1 MRSQPPWAVFPAVKH
16 VIGVKE
22 NPFGGRCP
30 TENTT
35 GSSKSPLCPTD
46 PADCLLFYT
55 KTGEKRNEICTF
67 TQCPWHRAGTELSEP
82 DACLIAV
89 IFFLLPNLMLVPF

>member
-1 MRSQPPWAVFPAVKH
+1 MCGVGGEGEERDVGHYRVRLCKVERTLCHPTGSRQGGGRDPTRSQPQWAVFPAVKR

-35 GSSKSPLCPTD
+35 RSSKSP
-46 PADCLLFYT
+46 
-55 KTGEKRNEICTF
+55 
-67 TQCPWHRAGTELSEP
+67 
-82 DACLIAV
+82 
-89 IFFLLPNLMLVPF
+89 VPYRPS